1 MASYLH
7 CTDSWALNTVSLVSP
22 AQCANPFLKVRN
34 GNGCKCMMIYL
45 LVRLCQGSIMTHF
58 LDRIALSVVHLFD
71 PCTSG
76 NTGEIGCLVSGA
88 FFKLWPKDT
97 LTTQHLCP
105 WLTDRVL
112 SLVWQ
117 GMWLAAWVLNLG
129 TPAAPPSKG
138 SSSLGSM
145 NLTKTQTETNQ
156 ELVWVSNPWN
166 QTRWSSASSV
176 LTLRMWPYY
185 FLSQEVNKNILST
198 FLDCPCN
205 PPESY
210 GTMQA
215 RGPLASEMLR

>member
-1 MASYLH
+1 MCKSLPQGPKRQWLQMYDDLFIGSSVPRFNHDTFLGQDSFISRSSFWSLH
-7 CTDSWALNTVSLVSP
+7 FRKHWWDRVFGVWGI
-22 AQCANPFLKVRN
+22 FL
-34 GNGCKCMMIYL
+34 Y
-45 LVRLCQGSIMTHF
+45 
-58 LDRIALSVVHLFD
+58 
-71 PCTSG
+71 
-76 NTGEIGCLVSGA
+76 
-88 FFKLWPKDT
+88 T

>member
-1 MASYLH
+1 MCKSLPQGPKRQWLQMYDDLFNLFIGSSVPRFNHDTFLGQDSFISRSSFWSLH
-7 CTDSWALNTVSLVSP
+7 FRKHWWDRVFGVWGVFQTRAKRYIYIYTYNTTFMP
-22 AQCANPFLKVRN
+22 
-34 GNGCKCMMIYL
+34 
-45 LVRLCQGSIMTHF
+45 
-58 LDRIALSVVHLFD
+58 LS
-71 PCTSG
+71 
-76 NTGEIGCLVSGA
+76 
-88 FFKLWPKDT
+88 
-97 LTTQHLCP
+97 
-105 WLTDRVL
+105 DRVL
-112 SLVWQ
+112 SLFWQ

-156 ELVWVSNPWN
+156 EWLVWVSNPSN

-176 LTLRMWPYY
+176 LTLRMWPPY
-185 FLSQEVNKNILST
+185 FLSQEVDKNILST

-215 RGPLASEMLR
+215 RGPLVSEMLR